1 MMLAARLVMHKSLSF
16 FGVVY
21 SMESSVVEG
30 ETSAAHDVGMG
41 MVTDIDM
48 PPTPPLSSPPVR
60 DFEPPGCRYRVRE
73 SSIPW

>member
-1 MMLAARLVMHKSLSF
+1 
-16 FGVVY
+16 
-21 SMESSVVEG
+21 MESSVVEG

-41 MVTDIDM
+41 MVPDIDM